1 MMSNIPLK
9 FNIYDQIGYL
19 LVGSIA
25 LMLAYLDSSVL
36 NIRFPDFNLT
46 NLSLW
51 IIVGYFIG
59 HVVQAIVNAVI
70 KENKDNFTENEQ
82 EIVKSARAFFKLE
95 NLSDNEI
102 WNLCYML
109 VSVKDLTGQVRSFN
123 AYYSLYRG
131 WFVVFAAESLFILGY
146 TIYAFSYIKLVLFF
160 LTIVISILFYRRL
173 SRFYQYLRNK
183 VLQTFI
189 VLRTLDRNI

>member
-1 MMSNIPLK
+1 MSNIPLK

-25 LMLAYLDSSVL
+25 LMLAYLDFSML
-36 NIRFPDFNLT
+36 NISFPDFNLT
-46 NLSLW
+46 NLPLW

-59 HVVQAIVNAVI
+59 HVVQAIANTVI
-70 KENKDNFTENEQ
+70 KEKKDNFTEKEQ
-82 EIVKSARAFFKLE
+82 EVLKSARAYFKQGTI
-95 NLSDNEI
+95 SDNET

-109 VSVKDLTGQVRSFN
+109 ATAKDLTGQLQAFN

-131 WFVVFAAESLFILGY
+131 WFVVVAAESLFILGY
-146 TIYAFSYIKLVLFF
+146 TIYAFSYRKFVLFF
-160 LTIVISILFYRRL
+160 LTIVIAILLYRRL

-189 VLRTLDRNI
+189 LLRTLDRNI